1 MRNDRLGESPAGI
14 KIAERNINNLRYT
27 DKYHCNDR
35 KGRGTKEH
43 LDENK
48 REEHAFIHEIM
59 LTYSCAKQDLH
70 DWCLEYNL

>member
-1 MRNDRLGESPAGI
+1 MLPCLFNFYADYIMRNDRLGESPAGI

-35 KGRGTKEH
+35 KGRVTKEH

-48 REEHAFIHEIM
+48 REE
-59 LTYSCAKQDLH
+59 
-70 DWCLEYNL
+70 